1 MKRIN
6 EIKHEILLEGVS
18 FQEARE
24 FIEKN
29 FDEVYHVNPGY
40 RIFGECYLVGVPP
53 IAMGVQGFDL
63 IFPIVKP
70 RLGTSVI
77 KARSEEDVR
86 KLRDCKIQN

>member
-1 MKRIN
+1 MKRID
-6 EIKHEILLEGVS
+6 EIKHEILLEGAS

-24 FIEKN
+24 FIEKS
-29 FDEVYHVNPGY
+29 FDEVYYVKPGY

-53 IAMGVQGFDL
+53 IALGVQGSDL

-70 RLGTSVI
+70 RLGTFVI

-86 KLRDCKIQN
+86 KLRDCKLQT